1 MIKYLTLQTGLMGAN
16 TYIVYNEGEKTAVV
30 IDAGGDYDLISLS
43 AFKQG
48 LEIKALLL
56 THGHFDHMMGA
67 GDFQKDGIPVY
78 ICQQE
83 AHMLGE
89 HRDNLARAF
98 GVSYNGIN
106 ADFTFRGGDVLTFGN
121 LSFKVI
127 LTPGHTVGSCCFLC
141 DNVCFSGDTLFCES
155 VGRTDF
161 PGGNHTM
168 LMQSIKEKLFTLP
181 DDTVV
186 CPGHNEQTTISHE
199 KMFNPYV
206 GEGV

>member
-1 MIKYLTLQTGLMGAN
+1 MKIHKITNGPLMQN
-16 TYIVYNEGEKTAVV
+16 CYVLEKNKQAIV
-30 IDAGGDYDLISLS
+30 IDPGIETNKIIE
-43 AFKQG
+43 F
-48 LEIKALLL
+48 LEKNKLQAKSVLL

-161 PGGNHTM
+161 PGGSHTM

-186 CPGHNEQTTISHE
+186 CPGHNQQTTISHE